1 MALLSILIARSF
13 DGLVD
18 YGAHYRVKHSKNEF
32 VNNHINGIENSKG
45 YAKYRLAKFKG
56 IENRISYFILKSVF
70 CLQLLGSKVEFRYK
84 TTQENLYQKLLKL
97 IRENLLRFCWA

>member
-32 VNNHINGIENSKG
+32 VNNHINGIENFWLRLCLATVSRRG
-45 YAKYRLAKFKG
+45 YTKHRLSKFKG
-56 IENRISYFILKSVF
+56 IENRISYFILKSV
-70 CLQLLGSKVEFRYK
+70 LLAATSVAK
-84 TTQENLYQKLLKL
+84 
-97 IRENLLRFCWA
+97 

>member
-1 MALLSILIARSF
+1 MLSILIVGSL

-45 YAKYRLAKFKG
+45 YAKYRLAKYKASK
-56 IENRISYFILKSVF
+56 NRNSCFI
-70 CLQLLGSKVEFRYK
+70 
-84 TTQENLYQKLLKL
+84 
-97 IRENLLRFCWA
+97 